1 MTRVNT
7 SSNKLYKLLLALLSC
22 VLGLSFLFMMLKDV
36 SSTNWYKSRFQG
48 WQTITAEV
56 SGFTTSPQKRS
67 TPAYYPTYHYIVDGQ
82 TYQGFSDLYQDE
94 VPKSGE
100 TISILY
106 NPKSPEQSQYKN
118 DIPIPILVLMPLLG
132 FLLFMALAA
141 GSLYQAFNP
150 PQEPKPQPK
159 AAKSISIVE
168 GTVRKK
174 NPIVS
179 LVCLSL
185 IMIALTYICISAT
198 GQFKAVF
205 YGWKTTSAQVL
216 DYDVY
221 ETGGRR
227 GGGGGGLSL
236 YSSIYQYQVDG
247 VAYEGHSV
255 LGRFTKPRIQSQI
268 SIAYNPEYPYQSASS
283 ENHHFFYIVFLPG
296 FSLLLVGKI
305 LSLIIAAWKKKASL
319 AQARRLGPVYDGY
332 IIDVIPAEQFREYN
346 PLHEI
351 WLEFDINQVPYQTS
365 ICLPLREH
373 HFISYSQNPRP
384 IPVYVDPH
392 DDSQFLLDD
401 NDLYAI
407 TNQIQIS

>member
-1 MTRVNT
+1 MTRDNT
-7 SSNKLYKLLLALLSC
+7 SSNKFNKLFFALFSF
-22 VLGLSFLFMMLKDV
+22 VLGLSFLFMTLRDV
-36 SSTNWYKSRFQG
+36 PSTNWYKSRFQG
-48 WQTITAEV
+48 WQTTTAEV
-56 SGFTTSPQKRS
+56 SSFTTSPQKRS
-67 TPAYYPTYHYIVDGQ
+67 TPAYYPIYNYIVDGQ
-82 TYQGFSDLYQDE
+82 TYQGISELSQDE

-106 NPKSPEQSQYKN
+106 NPKSPEQSQHKN
-118 DIPIPILVLMPLLG
+118 DILIPIPILVLMTLPG
-132 FLLFMALAA
+132 FLFCMALAA

-168 GTVRKK
+168 GTVRKE

-185 IMIALTYICISAT
+185 IMIALTYICITAT
-198 GQFKAVF
+198 GQFKVVF
-205 YGWKTTSAQVL
+205 YGWKTTTAQVL
-216 DYDVY
+216 DYDVHKI
-221 ETGGRR
+221 GGRR
-227 GGGGGGLSL
+227 GGRLSL
-236 YSSIYQYQVDG
+236 YNSIYQYQVDG
-247 VAYEGHSV
+247 VTYEGHSV
-255 LGRFTKPRIQSQI
+255 ISRFTQPKIQSQI
-268 SIAYNPEYPYQSASS
+268 PIAYNPEYPYQSASS
-283 ENHHFFYIVFLPG
+283 ENRHFFYIVFLPG

-305 LSLIIAAWKKKASL
+305 LSLIIAAWIKKASL
-319 AQARRLGPVYDGY
+319 AQARRLGPVYEGY

-346 PLHEI
+346 QLHEI

-365 ICLPLREH
+365 ICLPLTEN

-392 DDSQFLLDD
+392 DDSQFLIDD
-401 NDLYAI
+401 NDIYAI

>member
-1 MTRVNT
+1 
-7 SSNKLYKLLLALLSC
+7 
-22 VLGLSFLFMMLKDV
+22 
-36 SSTNWYKSRFQG
+36 
-48 WQTITAEV
+48 
-56 SGFTTSPQKRS
+56 
-67 TPAYYPTYHYIVDGQ
+67 
-82 TYQGFSDLYQDE
+82 
-94 VPKSGE
+94 
-100 TISILY
+100 
-106 NPKSPEQSQYKN
+106 
-118 DIPIPILVLMPLLG
+118 
-132 FLLFMALAA
+132 
-141 GSLYQAFNP
+141 
-150 PQEPKPQPK
+150 
-159 AAKSISIVE
+159 
-168 GTVRKK
+168 
-174 NPIVS
+174 
-179 LVCLSL
+179 
-185 IMIALTYICISAT
+185 MIALTYICITAT

-205 YGWKTTSAQVL
+205 YGWKTTSAQVI

-221 ETGGRR
+221 ETGGSRR
-227 GGGGGGLSL
+227 GGRGLSF

-255 LGRFTKPRIQSQI
+255 LGRFTQPKIQSQI
-268 SIAYNPEYPYQSASS
+268 PIAYNPEYPYQSASS
-283 ENHHFFYIVFLPG
+283 ENRHFFYIVFLPG

-305 LSLIIAAWKKKASL
+305 LSLIIAAWIKKASL

-392 DDSQFLLDD
+392 DDSQFLIDD
-401 NDLYAI
+401 NDIYAI

>member
-1 MTRVNT
+1 MTRDNT
-7 SSNKLYKLLLALLSC
+7 SSNKFNKLFFALLSC
-22 VLGLSFLFMMLKDV
+22 ALGLSLLFMILKDV

-56 SGFTTSPQKRS
+56 SDFTTSPEKGS
-67 TPAYYPTYHYIVDGQ
+67 TPAYYPIYHYIVDGQ
-82 TYQGFSDLYQDE
+82 TYQGISDIYQYE
-94 VPKSGE
+94 VPKSGQ

-118 DIPIPILVLMPLLG
+118 DIPIPILVLIPLLG
-132 FLLFMALAA
+132 FLLFMALAVL
-141 GSLYQAFNP
+141 SLYQAFNP

-168 GTVRKK
+168 GTVRRE

-179 LVCLSL
+179 LVYLSL
-185 IMIALTYICISAT
+185 IMIALTYICITAT

-205 YGWKTTSAQVL
+205 YGWKTTSAQVI

-221 ETGGRR
+221 ETGGSR
-227 GGGGGGLSL
+227 GGRGLSF

-255 LGRFTKPRIQSQI
+255 LGRCTQPKIQSQI

-305 LSLIIAAWKKKASL
+305 LSLIIAAWIKKASL
-319 AQARRLGPVYDGY
+319 AKARRLGPVYDGY

-346 PLHEI
+346 QLHEI

-392 DDSQFLLDD
+392 DDSQFLIDD
-401 NDLYAI
+401 NDIYTI

>member
-1 MTRVNT
+1 M
-7 SSNKLYKLLLALLSC
+7 
-22 VLGLSFLFMMLKDV
+22 
-36 SSTNWYKSRFQG
+36 
-48 WQTITAEV
+48 
-56 SGFTTSPQKRS
+56 
-67 TPAYYPTYHYIVDGQ
+67 
-82 TYQGFSDLYQDE
+82 
-94 VPKSGE
+94 PKSGE

-159 AAKSISIVE
+159 AAKSISIVK
-168 GTVRKK
+168 GRVRKPR
-174 NPIVS
+174 PIVS
-179 LVCLSL
+179 LVSLSL
-185 IMIALTYICISAT
+185 VMIALTYICISAT
-198 GQFKAVF
+198 GQFKVVF

-255 LGRFTKPRIQSQI
+255 LGRFTQPKIQSQI

-296 FSLLLVGKI
+296 FSLMLVGKI
-305 LSLIIAAWKKKASL
+305 LSLIIAAWIKKARL
-319 AQARRLGPVYDGY
+319 AQARRLGPVYYGY
-332 IIDVIPAEQFREYN
+332 IIDVIPAEQFRNYN

-392 DDSQFLLDD
+392 DDSRFLIDD
-401 NDLYAI
+401 NDIYAI
-407 TNQIQIS
+407 TNQIRIS